1 MEKPKSTQKKLAAG
15 AAATVTAASLL
26 VHTAVTDPGA
36 LLQTPD
42 PTTPEAKHIRTVD
55 GTPHRSYILET
66 DQYEPFTWREQATL
80 WMQKLPW
87 AVRALVL
94 LPLWGIGETLTVLV
108 SAFFASPLGRALVH
122 FLLAAAVL
130 AGLFALV
137 WKLLFPNVP
146 LSKIFNKKTLPW
158 LIGAAALLTAADFLL
173 GRVWDEWHIVRIVI
187 MAVLG
192 FGVIALL
199 WYRICQ
205 KLPGPTRRKKK
216 VELYVA

>member
-1 MEKPKSTQKKLAAG
+1 MDKPKSAKKKLAAG

-26 VHTAVTDPGA
+26 VHTAVTDPGV

-42 PTTPEAKHIRTVD
+42 STTPDAKHVQTVD

-66 DQYEPFTWREQATL
+66 DQYEPLTWREQATL
-80 WMQKLPW
+80 WLQKLPW

-94 LPLWGIGETLTVLV
+94 LPLWGIGETLTALV
-108 SAFFASPLGRALVH
+108 SAFLASPLGRALVH

-130 AGLFALV
+130 VGLFTLI
-137 WKLLFPNVP
+137 WKLLFPDVP

-158 LIGAAALLTAADFLL
+158 LLGAAAFLTAADFLL
-173 GRVWDEWHIVRIVI
+173 GRLWDDWHIVRIVI

-192 FGVIALL
+192 FFVIALL
-199 WYRICQ
+199 WYRICE
-205 KLPGPTRRKKK
+205 KLPGPKRKKKK

>member
-1 MEKPKSTQKKLAAG
+1 MDKPKSAKKKLAAG

-36 LLQTPD
+36 LLQAPD
-42 PTTPEAKHIRTVD
+42 PAAPDAKHVQTVD

-66 DQYEPFTWREQATL
+66 DQYEPLTWREQATV

-94 LPLWGIGETLTVLV
+94 LPLWGVGEALTALL
-108 SAFFASPLGRALVH
+108 SAFFASPVGRALVH

-130 AGLFALV
+130 VGLFALV
-137 WKLLFPNVP
+137 WKLLFPEVP
-146 LSKIFNKKTLPW
+146 LKKLLHKKTLPW
-158 LIGAAALLTAADFLL
+158 LFGAAALLTAADFLL
-173 GRVWDEWHIVRIVI
+173 GCVWEDWHIVRIVL
-187 MAVLG
+187 MALLG

-199 WYRICQ
+199 WYRICE
-205 KLPGPTRRKKK
+205 KLPGPKRKKKK